1 MRRERWLAVGVM
13 GALALGSTGCGSW
26 KRGGS
31 VTDRMACWFKDSCV
45 VHVPCETVRHDW
57 PPSEH
62 DAEIAAQAAAGI
74 PMMQGRFLM
83 DDGSTPPPS
92 SVEAMTFYVSALPL
106 QEVFMGCSPGGWV
119 QISEDGHFRTVSSR
133 RTVGYYL
140 GAMHGTGGE
149 GFHFVELVFTEDAC
163 VEIQLLRTKR

>member
-57 PPSEH
+57 PASED
-62 DAEIAAQAAAGI
+62 DAYVAEQERQGY
-74 PMMQGRFLM
+74 PLLVGRFIAG
-83 DDGSTPPPS
+83 DGKPLPRLEYEVMSAS
-92 SVEAMTFYVSALPL
+92 GIDGMAGCWVEGVLNVSKDGYFRAIPTSRHKTYVLIAIN
-106 QEVFMGCSPGGWV
+106 GG
-119 QISEDGHFRTVSSR
+119 
-133 RTVGYYL
+133 GY
-140 GAMHGTGGE
+140 HPTGVYFE
-149 GFHFVELVFTEDAC
+149 KDTC
-163 VEIQLLRTKR
+163 VEIQLEPYKR